1 MPNNL
6 QQLRKAAGYRTAK
19 DFAEAADIPAP
30 TYTRYEQD
38 PSKIPI
44 ERAWIVADFLR
55 CSIDAV
61 VGREPVDPSE
71 MRGPVQRIYDKLS
84 DRNKGMVDDY
94 LEYVRYKDGKE
105 RGRDRAQDQRRYE
118 DAVQRYSRQF
128 YEQMGT
134 GEVDLIDLAALGDT
148 DALRSRFLD
157 FVEDQLSA
165 ARKAEIDEAV
175 DEAQGSASRDGRSA
189 GWEFR
194 VGDDRF
200 LIKDEDGRHVSLAT
214 ATMRLESIL
223 QKNYEE
229 RDLKEL
235 ELIGDAF
242 DRMRRRRDDFS
253 NPASRRPPS
262 DRGMP

>member
-61 VGREPVDPSE
+61 VGREPIDPSE
-71 MRGPVQRIYDKLS
+71 MRGPVQRVYDKLS
-84 DRNKGMVDDY
+84 DRNKGLVDDY
-94 LEYVRYKDGKE
+94 LDYIRYKDGKE
-105 RGRDRAQDQRRYE
+105 RGRDLVQDQRRYE
-118 DAVQRYSRQF
+118 ESVQRYSRQF
-128 YEQMGT
+128 YEYMGS
-134 GEVDLIDLAALGDT
+134 GEVDLIDLTALGDT
-148 DALRSRFLD
+148 EALKDRFMS
-157 FVEDQLSA
+157 FVEDQLAA
-165 ARKAEIDEAV
+165 ARKTEIDEAI
-175 DEAQGSASRDGRSA
+175 DEAENSAERDSHRG

-200 LIKDEDGRHVSLAT
+200 LIKDEDGRRISLGTAT
-214 ATMRLESIL
+214 ARLEMML

-229 RDLKEL
+229 RDMKEL
-235 ELIGDAF
+235 EHIGDAF
-242 DRMRRRRDDFS
+242 DRMRRRRDDF
-253 NPASRRPPS
+253 NHPASHRPPS
-262 DRGMP
+262 ERRMS